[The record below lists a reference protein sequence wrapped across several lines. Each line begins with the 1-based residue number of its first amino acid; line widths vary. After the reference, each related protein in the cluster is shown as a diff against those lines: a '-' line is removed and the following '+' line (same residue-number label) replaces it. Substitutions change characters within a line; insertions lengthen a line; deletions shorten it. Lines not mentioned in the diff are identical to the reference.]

1 MNAQIFDP
9 ADASTD
15 IPPIAMTPAAC
26 RHVRRQL
33 DKEGAS
39 ALLLGVTESGCN
51 GYMYE
56 LTYIDGTPRDARAFE
71 FDDVTVFVE
80 NADWTL
86 VGGTRIDYVT
96 EGLNSVLK
104 FNNPN
109 ATGECGCG
117 ESFSVGPN
125 AEDD

>member
-1 MNAQIFDP
+1 MSAEVFDP
-9 ADASTD
+9 AESATL
-15 IPPIAMTPAAC
+15 AMTPAA
-26 RHVRRQL
+26 RAHVRRQL
-33 DKEGAS
+33 DLEGAN
-39 ALLLGVTESGCN
+39 ALRLGITESGCN

-56 LTYIDGTPRDARAFE
+56 LTYIDSTPRDARAFE

-80 NADWTL
+80 NTDWAL

-117 ESFSVGPN
+117 ESFSVG
-125 AEDD
+125 ADAQGD